1 MWSGVRARTCR
12 LRGEATVCMLLLS
25 LRAISVQQRNAMA
38 GQVPVDSGR
47 ELHGEVGRALVAQS
61 KDRGEAPA

>member
-1 MWSGVRARTCR
+1 
-12 LRGEATVCMLLLS
+12 VCMLLLS
-25 LRAISVQQRNAMA
+25 LRAISVEQRNAMA